1 MSISNIGLDNF
12 LRGKKLNITE
22 GFTQLNL
29 TQCNEIKRL
38 LNKDQKQI
46 MEIGFNA
53 GHSAEIFLE
62 NTNAYLYSFD
72 IGTHFNEY
80 LKYGKTY
87 INNVYP
93 NRHTLVF
100 GDSKESV
107 PRFVKNHSDL
117 KFDVIFIDGGHDY
130 ETALADLLNCK
141 NLANSETILIM
152 DDVIKKNKNYLTGWT
167 IGPTDAWN
175 RCLDDGIITEINY
188 FDWEK
193 GHGMTIGKY
202 VFN

>member
-1 MSISNIGLDNF
+1 M
-12 LRGKKLNITE
+12 
-22 GFTQLNL
+22 
-29 TQCNEIKRL
+29 
-38 LNKDQKQI
+38 
-46 MEIGFNA
+46 
-53 GHSAEIFLE
+53 
-62 NTNAYLYSFD
+62 
-72 IGTHFNEY
+72 
-80 LKYGKTY
+80 Y

-100 GDSKESV
+100 GDSKESL
-107 PRFVKNHSDL
+107 PRFVKNHCDI
-117 KFDVIFIDGGHDY
+117 KFDIIFIDGGHDY

-152 DDVIKKNKNYLTGWT
+152 DDVIKNNKNYVTCWT
-167 IGPTDAWN
+167 IGPTNAWN
-175 RCLDDGIITEINY
+175 KCLHDGVITEISH